1 MSLDGNETVT
11 INYLEETMKTRI
23 TVKVLAVVAVLMFAG
38 FSRAD
43 SVTLVSSDKADT
55 YAYGHV
61 EKANFIWVME
71 ETALYADITFSNWL
85 YAGDGGESASQEYFL
100 FKFPGVTF
108 DSATKTFYAR
118 NEDGRPVPVAVME
131 DAWTGQRIKPLPGT
145 CVYISNSGGTVQLV
159 LKGTTNP
166 EVKYAS
172 HWVPCG
178 DIIGKES
185 LAAR

>member
-1 MSLDGNETVT
+1 
-11 INYLEETMKTRI
+11 MKTRMA
-23 TVKVLAVVAVLMFAG
+23 VKVMAVVAVLMFAG

-43 SVTLVSSDKADT
+43 SVTLVSSDRAES
-55 YAYGHV
+55 YAYGHM
-61 EKANFIWVME
+61 EKANFIWVRE
-71 ETALYADITFSNWL
+71 GSALYADVTFSNWL
-85 YAGDGGESASQEYFL
+85 YAGDGEPASQEYFL

-108 DSATKTFYAR
+108 DEATKTFYAR
-118 NEDGRPVPVAVME
+118 NDGGSPVPVAVME
-131 DAWTGQRIKPLPGT
+131 DALIGQRIKPLPGT

-166 EVKYAS
+166 EVKYAN

-185 LAAR
+185 LATR